1 MQFTE
6 KEEAEK
12 YNMIKNENKIR
23 QKIIPIAINVADRK
37 KSSLKLISF
46 VLLFM
51 LTLIFIIFLYL
62 GFYKYK
68 SYTIISQR
76 DLSTG
81 SFIAYKK
88 FGKDIIKYSKDG
100 LVYLDEKGKELWLE
114 SYDMKAPSISISKN
128 YFVIA
133 DIKGNKIYI
142 FSKNEKLSEIDTA
155 LPITK
160 VTISDTGI
168 VAGIL
173 EDANASYISFYD
185 YSGKALNI
193 SIKSKISGDGYP
205 TDLAISPSGKQLMV
219 SYQYID
225 SGNLRGRVVFYD
237 FSEVGKSVANRIV
250 GGFDEEFSDSLIAR
264 LKYMNQ
270 TYSFAIA
277 DTGLYF
283 FSSKNLLSPE
293 LIKKY
298 TFSEN
303 NTGEIS
309 SIAYN
314 DKYIVVV
321 YKNINSNKKYRFEI
335 YEDNGKKICSKDID
349 YEYKF
354 CDIEKKEIYFYTFDS
369 RLIIYNINGNLKL
382 NTNIDIDIKSLKKVD
397 LLNSYTIFTETAIQN
412 IKLK

>member
-51 LTLIFIIFLYL
+51 LTLIFIIFLCL

-133 DIKGNKIYI
+133 DIKGNKICI
-142 FSKNEKLSEIDTA
+142 FSKNEKLSEINTA

-335 YEDNGKKICSKDID
+335 YEDNGKKNM
-349 YEYKF
+349 
-354 CDIEKKEIYFYTFDS
+354 
-369 RLIIYNINGNLKL
+369 L
-382 NTNIDIDIKSLKKVD
+382 
-397 LLNSYTIFTETAIQN
+397 
-412 IKLK
+412 